1 MDPTM
6 EVFNE
11 EQGVS
16 VSPAPLSAREL
27 NWLPAVENL
36 GEGVFL
42 RLDAERLAT
51 WEECED
57 VLRRSTVLLKA
68 YSEWRQKR
76 GLQALKQQQPRLLLL
91 HTLAASAHATN
102 VA

>member
-1 MDPTM
+1 MLGFTRIEAPEMDPTM

-42 RLDAERLAT
+42 RLNPERLAT
-51 WEECED
+51 WEARED
-57 VLRRSTVLLKA
+57 VVRHSIKCRSPIKLRRRVCWPAGSV
-68 YSEWRQKR
+68 R
-76 GLQALKQQQPRLLLL
+76 
-91 HTLAASAHATN
+91 AT
-102 VA
+102 